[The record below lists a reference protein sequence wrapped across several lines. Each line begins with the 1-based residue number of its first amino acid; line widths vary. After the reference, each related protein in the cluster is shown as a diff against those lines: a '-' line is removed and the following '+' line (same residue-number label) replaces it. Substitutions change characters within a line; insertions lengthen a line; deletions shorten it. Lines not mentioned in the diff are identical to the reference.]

1 MTVKE
6 ECKMKRTC
14 EKFQKWIAMIL
25 VLILFLQ
32 PLAECRVY
40 AAENENFESVS
51 ENEGYRVIMET
62 VSEWDNHANL
72 QITVENTGDKTIDNW
87 HIVFH
92 FEGEIENIWNANV
105 IASQNGRYA
114 VKNNIWNQDIP
125 VGGSVTFGLTC
136 IFKEDRNEPD
146 GFMLATDWI
155 EASEESYSYKTEF
168 NTTGDD
174 SFYDAVL
181 ILQNESNEII
191 EI

>member
-72 QITVENTGDKTIDNW
+72 QIMVENTGDKTIDNW

-92 FEGEIENIWNANV
+92 FESEIENIWNANV

-114 VKNNIWNQDIP
+114 VKNNIWNQNIP
-125 VGGSVTFGLTC
+125 VGGSVTFWLTC